1 MIKKLYNWTISL
13 ASHPFAIGFLAVI
26 AFLESSIFP
35 IHPDVLLIALVLASR
50 DKAWIMAS
58 VCTVFSVIGGLFGY
72 IIGFFLFTSIGD
84 PILEFYGYQDHF
96 SRFKSFYNDWGA
108 WIVFAG
114 GFTPI
119 PYKVITI
126 ASGAVHLN
134 LITFLVASIVSRG
147 MRFFLV
153 STLLWYFGPPVR
165 KIIEKNLNFFA
176 ILFFAILL
184 LGFIVIR
191 YVF

>member
-1 MIKKLYNWTISL
+1 MIEKLYNWTISL

-35 IHPDVLLIALVLASR
+35 IPPDVLLIALVLASR

-96 SRFKSFYNDWGA
+96 SRFKRFYNDWGA

-153 STLLWYFGPPVR
+153 SALLWYFGPPVR

>member
-35 IHPDVLLIALVLASR
+35 IPPDVLLIALVLASR

-96 SRFKSFYNDWGA
+96 SRFKSVYHDWGA

-153 STLLWYFGPPVR
+153 SALLWYFGPPVR

>member
-35 IHPDVLLIALVLASR
+35 IPPDVLLIALVLASR

-96 SRFKSFYNDWGA
+96 SRFKSVYNDWGV

-134 LITFLVASIVSRG
+134 LITFLVFSILSRG

-153 STLLWYFGPPVR
+153 SALLWYFGPPVR

>member
-1 MIKKLYNWTISL
+1 MIEKLYNWTISL
-13 ASHPFAIGFLAVI
+13 ASHPFAMGFLAVV

-35 IHPDVLLIALVLASR
+35 IPPDVLLIALVLASR

-72 IIGFFLFTSIGD
+72 IIGFFLFVSVGD
-84 PILEFYGYQDHF
+84 SILEFYGYQDHF
-96 SRFKSFYNDWGA
+96 SKFKSVYNDWGA
-108 WIVFAG
+108 WFVFAG

-126 ASGAVHLN
+126 ASGAFHLN
-134 LITFLVASIVSRG
+134 LMTFLVVSILSRG

-153 STLLWYFGPPVR
+153 STLLWYFGPSIR
-165 KIIEKNLNFFA
+165 KAIEKNLNFFA

-184 LGFIVIR
+184 LGFIVAK

>member
-35 IHPDVLLIALVLASR
+35 IPPDVLLIALVLASR

-176 ILFFAILL
+176 ILCFAILL

>member
-35 IHPDVLLIALVLASR
+35 IPPDVLLIALVLASR

-96 SRFKSFYNDWGA
+96 SRFKSVYNDWGA

-114 GFTPI
+114 GFTPL
-119 PYKVITI
+119 PYKFITI

-147 MRFFLV
+147 MRFFLE
-153 STLLWYFGPPVR
+153 SALLWYFGPPVR

>member
-1 MIKKLYNWTISL
+1 MIKKLYNWTISH

-35 IHPDVLLIALVLASR
+35 IPPDVLLIALVLASR

-58 VCTVFSVIGGLFGY
+58 VCTVFSVSGGLFGY

-96 SRFKSFYNDWGA
+96 SRFKSVYNDWGA

-126 ASGAVHLN
+126 ASGAVHFN

-153 STLLWYFGPPVR
+153 SALLWYFGPPVR

>member
-1 MIKKLYNWTISL
+1 M
-13 ASHPFAIGFLAVI
+13 
-26 AFLESSIFP
+26 
-35 IHPDVLLIALVLASR
+35 LASR

-153 STLLWYFGPPVR
+153 SALLWYFGPSVR

>member
-1 MIKKLYNWTISL
+1 MIEKLYNWTISL
-13 ASHPFAIGFLAVI
+13 ASHPFAIGFLAVV

-35 IHPDVLLIALVLASR
+35 IPPDVLLIALVLASR

-153 STLLWYFGPPVR
+153 SALLWYFGPSVR

>member
-35 IHPDVLLIALVLASR
+35 IPPDVLLIALVLASR

-96 SRFKSFYNDWGA
+96 SRFKSVYNDWGA

-126 ASGAVHLN
+126 ASGAVHFN
-134 LITFLVASIVSRG
+134 LITFLVTSIVSRG

-153 STLLWYFGPPVR
+153 SALLWYFGPPVR
-165 KIIEKNLNFFA
+165 KIIEKNLNIFA

>member
-35 IHPDVLLIALVLASR
+35 IPPDVLLIALVLASR

-96 SRFKSFYNDWGA
+96 SRFKSVYNDWGA

>member
-1 MIKKLYNWTISL
+1 MIEKLYYWTISL
-13 ASHPFAIGFLAVI
+13 ASHRFAIGFLAVV

-35 IHPDVLLIALVLASR
+35 IPPDVFVIALVLASR

-153 STLLWYFGPPVR
+153 SALLWYFGPPVR

>member
-1 MIKKLYNWTISL
+1 MIKNLYNWTISL

-35 IHPDVLLIALVLASR
+35 IPPDVLLIALVLASR

-153 STLLWYFGPPVR
+153 SALLWYFGPPVR
-165 KIIEKNLNFFA
+165 KIIDKNLNFFA

>member
-1 MIKKLYNWTISL
+1 ML
-13 ASHPFAIGFLAVI
+13 
-26 AFLESSIFP
+26 
-35 IHPDVLLIALVLASR
+35 
-50 DKAWIMAS
+50 
-58 VCTVFSVIGGLFGY
+58 
-72 IIGFFLFTSIGD
+72 
-84 PILEFYGYQDHF
+84 
-96 SRFKSFYNDWGA
+96 FKSFYNDWGA

-153 STLLWYFGPPVR
+153 SALLWYFGPSVR
-165 KIIEKNLNFFA
+165 KIIEKNLNIFA

>member
-35 IHPDVLLIALVLASR
+35 IPPDVLLIALVLASR

-96 SRFKSFYNDWGA
+96 SRFKSVYNDWGA

-153 STLLWYFGPPVR
+153 SALLWYFGPPVR
-165 KIIEKNLNFFA
+165 KNIEKNLNFFA

>member
-35 IHPDVLLIALVLASR
+35 IPPDVLLIALVLASR

-96 SRFKSFYNDWGA
+96 SRFKSVYNDWGA

-153 STLLWYFGPPVR
+153 SALLWYFGPPVR
-165 KIIEKNLNFFA
+165 RIIEKNLNFFA

-184 LGFIVIR
+184 LGFIIIR

>member
-1 MIKKLYNWTISL
+1 MIEKLYNWTISL
-13 ASHPFAIGFLAVI
+13 ASHPFAIGFLAVV

-35 IHPDVLLIALVLASR
+35 IPPDVLLIALVLASR

-96 SRFKSFYNDWGA
+96 SRFKGFYSDWGA

-153 STLLWYFGPPVR
+153 SALLWYFGPPVR
-165 KIIEKNLNFFA
+165 KIIEKNLNIFA

>member
-35 IHPDVLLIALVLASR
+35 IPPDVLLIALVLASR

-96 SRFKSFYNDWGA
+96 SRFKSFNNDWCA
-108 WIVFAG
+108 WIVLAG

-153 STLLWYFGPPVR
+153 SALLWYFGPPVR